1 MFRQPYFHPQLNGE
15 RSTPWRTSQLPCHP
29 GLRSLR
35 GGRSWAWAP
44 LCVDVNACVIAGA
57 LEELSDFGAHG
68 GHFLLQPWRRAFSGG
83 GQLPVGSWK
92 WWSSSPK
99 ETYGISWTIWC
110 FFNIS
115 VHAFPCG
122 LVVHTISNLLIQ
134 TLHAHAC
141 PTILYSISMGYTH
154 FSSPLACPPAST
166 SSTLQRS
173 RNLFGHCTARP
184 LRRWAAPER
193 GDWDDSRSLEMG
205 RYIICIYI
213 YIYICIYICVC
224 IYMYIYVST

>member
-1 MFRQPYFHPQLNGE
+1 MPSRLEEPSGAAEAGPGPHYALT
-15 RSTPWRTSQLPCHP
+15 STRASSQGPWRSSAILEPMAATSFFNL
-29 GLRSLR
+29 GA
-35 GGRSWAWAP
+35 GR
-44 LCVDVNACVIAGA
+44 
-57 LEELSDFGAHG
+57 F
-68 GHFLLQPWRRAFSGG
+68 RGG

-205 RYIICIYI
+205 RYIIYVYIYIHIYI
-213 YIYICIYICVC
+213 YVSIYVYVYICV
-224 IYMYIYVST
+224 YIYVST

>member
-1 MFRQPYFHPQLNGE
+1 MPSRLEEP
-15 RSTPWRTSQLPCHP
+15 S
-29 GLRSLR
+29 
-35 GGRSWAWAP
+35 GRRWGWAP

-83 GQLPVGSWK
+83 GQPVGSWK

-99 ETYGISWTIWC
+99 ETYGISGTIWC

-115 VHAFPCG
+115 VHAFPRG

-141 PTILYSISMGYTH
+141 PTIFYSISMGYTH

-166 SSTLQRS
+166 SSTSQRS

-184 LRRWAAPER
+184 LPPSPFPTQGLRRWAAPER
-193 GDWDDSRSLEMG
+193 GAWDDSRSLEMG
-205 RYIICIYI
+205 RYIIYVYNAKYNRIYI
-213 YIYICIYICVC
+213 ISIK
-224 IYMYIYVST
+224 